1 MPVEQ
6 YLKVILEPLLVNPK
20 DLVITSSN
28 DELGVLLSVSC
39 NRSDMGMII
48 GKAGETAKALRQLV
62 RIAGYR
68 ENSRVSIKINEPDG
82 SSYAPRRAA

>member
-20 DLVITSSN
+20 DLVITPSN
-28 DELGVLLSVSC
+28 DDLGVLLSVTC
-39 NRSDMGMII
+39 HRSDMGMII
-48 GKAGETAKALRQLV
+48 GKAGETAKAIRQLV

-82 SSYAPRRAA
+82 SSYAPHRAS